1 MTNELTDQ
9 EKYISNLEALFA
21 IVMSKLDNKVEIS
34 DEELE
39 MLHKNMVLDVKST
52 PTGLLIE
59 MVEDV

>member
-1 MTNELTDQ
+1 MSNEPTDQ

-21 IVMSKLDNKVEIS
+21 IIMSKLGNKVEIS
-34 DEELE
+34 DDELE
-39 MLHKNMVLDVKST
+39 MLQKNMMLDVKST